1 MTDSAILYD
10 SSKCSACK
18 GCQIQCKQWNMLPSS
33 LNKDEYEFTGSYQS
47 MSDLNGDTRLL
58 IEFREQ
64 EAENGVD
71 WAFSRRACFHC
82 EEPACMEV
90 CPVGAISKL
99 DNGTVKL
106 DSTKCIGCKYCVAAC
121 PFSVPKYRENFGVSN
136 KCTLCDDR
144 VAQGREPACVQTCPA
159 AAIFY
164 GTQPD
169 MITAGNTRV
178 AELKAEGFDKAELYG
193 VSEMGGMHSLTVAKY
208 GYEAHGLVRDP
219 KKNDITSMILLA
231 KPLAGLGVAAVI
243 GGLGLSFLTGLGY
256 KRDERPV
263 ESMPVPEAGVTTA
276 PAADP
281 TPAPD
286 ATKEEK

>member
-1 MTDSAILYD
+1 MTESAILYD

-18 GCQIQCKQWNMLPSS
+18 GCQVMCKQWNMLPSS
-33 LNKDEYEFTGSYQS
+33 LSKDEYEFTGSYQS

-106 DSTKCIGCKYCVAAC
+106 DSTKCVGCKYCVAAC
-121 PFSVPKYRENFGVSN
+121 PFGVPKYRENFGVSN

-144 VAQGREPACVQTCPA
+144 AAQGREPACVQTCPA

-169 MITAGNTRV
+169 MIAAGRNRV
-178 AELKAEGFDKAELYG
+178 EELKAQGFDKAELYG
-193 VSEMGGMHSLTVAKY
+193 VTEMGGMHSLTVAKY
-208 GYEAHGLVRDP
+208 GYEAHGLIRDP
-219 KKNDITSMILLA
+219 KKNDITSLLLLA
-231 KPLAGLGVAAVI
+231 KPIAGLGVAAVI
-243 GGLGLSFLTGLGY
+243 GGLGISFLTGLGY
-256 KRDERPV
+256 NRDARPV
-263 ESMPVPEAGVTTA
+263 ESMPVPEAGSTTT
-276 PAADP
+276 PVADA
-281 TPAPD
+281 TPASD
-286 ATKEEK
+286 APKEEK